1 MTVIE
6 GHLRAPAGRIA
17 LVAAR
22 FNELIVEP
30 LIHGARDALRRHGVA
45 ETSITVVRCPGSF
58 ELPLTCQQLLRAGDR
73 AQPAYAGIVALG
85 CVIRGATAH
94 FEYVS
99 ASATQGLQRV
109 SLDSGVPIAFGVLT
123 VDNLDQAFERA
134 GSKAGNK
141 GAEAALALLE
151 QIDLGRALAGDA

>member
-30 LIHGARDALRRHGVA
+30 LINGARDALRRHGVA
-45 ETSITVVRCPGSF
+45 ETSISVVRCPGSF
-58 ELPLTCQQLLRAGDR
+58 ELPLTCQQLLRGGG
-73 AQPAYAGIVALG
+73 QPGYVGIVALG

-151 QIDLGRALAGDA
+151 QIDLGRALAGAA

>member
-1 MTVIE
+1 MSIIE
-6 GHLRAPAGRIA
+6 GHLRAPDGDIV

-22 FNELIVEP
+22 FNELIVNP
-30 LIHGARDALRRHGVA
+30 LVEGARDALIRHGVDA
-45 ETSITVVRCPGSF
+45 KRIHTVRCPGSF
-58 ELPLTCQQLLRAGDR
+58 ELPLTCQTLASSRR
-73 AQPAYAGIVALG
+73 YAGIVALG

-99 ASATQGLQRV
+99 GAAAQGLLRV
-109 SLDSGVPIAFGVLT
+109 SMDTGVPVAFGVLT
-123 VDNLDQAFERA
+123 VENLDQAFERA

-151 QIDLGRALAGDA
+151 QIDLQRQLAGGSGE

>member
-22 FNELIVEP
+22 FNELTVEP
-30 LIHGARDALRRHGVA
+30 LIAGARDALRRHGVA
-45 ETSITVVRCPGSF
+45 EESLTLVRCPGSF
-58 ELPLTCQQLLRAGDR
+58 ELPLTCQQLLRSGD
-73 AQPAYAGIVALG
+73 YAGIVALG

-151 QIDLGRALAGDA
+151 QIDLGRALASAG

>member
-6 GHLRAPAGRIA
+6 GHLRAPAGSIA

-22 FNELIVEP
+22 FNELVVEP
-30 LIHGARDALRRHGVA
+30 LIAGARDALRRHGVA
-45 ETSITVVRCPGSF
+45 EDSLTVVRCPGSF
-58 ELPLTCQQLLRAGDR
+58 ELPLTCQQLLRGGD
-73 AQPAYAGIVALG
+73 YVGIVALG

-99 ASATQGLQRV
+99 AAATQGLQRV
-109 SLDSGVPIAFGVLT
+109 SLESGVPIAFGVLT

-151 QIDLGRALAGDA
+151 QIDLGRALASGS

>member
-6 GHLRAPAGRIA
+6 GHLRAPAGRIG

-22 FNELIVEP
+22 FNELIVDP
-30 LIHGARDALRRHGVA
+30 LVHGARDTLLRHGVA
-45 ETSITVVRCPGSF
+45 ADAITLLRCPGAF
-58 ELPLTCQQLLRAGDR
+58 ELPLCCQQLLRRGG
-73 AQPAYAGIVALG
+73 YAGIVALG

-94 FEYVS
+94 FEHVCAA
-99 ASATQGLQRV
+99 ASNGLLRV
-109 SLDSGVPIAFGVLT
+109 SLDTGVPIAFGVLT
-123 VDNLDQAFERA
+123 VDTLDQAFERA

-151 QIDLGRALAGDA
+151 QIDLLQSMSGGS